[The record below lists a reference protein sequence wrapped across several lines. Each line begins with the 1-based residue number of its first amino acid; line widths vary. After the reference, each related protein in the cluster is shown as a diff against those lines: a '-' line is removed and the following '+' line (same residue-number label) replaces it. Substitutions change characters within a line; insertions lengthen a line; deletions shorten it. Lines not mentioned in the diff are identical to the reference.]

1 MQPESLAESEMAAEV
16 SPLAGKTAP
25 ASMLVNVPRLV
36 TAYFSGRPD
45 PAVPSQRVAFG
56 TSGHRGSAFDNA
68 FNEAHILA
76 ISQAICEHR
85 HGASITGPLFI
96 GIDTHALSIPA
107 LASALE
113 VFAANGV
120 TTMIDAHDGYTPTP
134 VISHAILT
142 TNRNRSGGLAD
153 GVVITP
159 SHNPPEDGGF
169 KYNPPNGGPADTDV
183 TGWIERRANA
193 LLEADLRGVR
203 RMPFERARRSA
214 CVHRYDYIGPY
225 VADLANV
232 VDMEAIR
239 ASGVTVGID
248 PLGGAAVGYW
258 QPIIER
264 YGLAATIVSDTV
276 DPAFAFMT
284 LDWDGNIRMDC
295 SSPYAMARLI
305 GMHDKFDVAFAN
317 DTDAD
322 RHGIVTRSN
331 GLMNPNH
338 YLAVAV
344 SYLFANRAD
353 WPACSAVGKTI
364 VSSGIIDRI
373 AAKLGR
379 KLVETP
385 VGFKWFV
392 DGLVGGSFGFA
403 GEESA
408 GASFLRRDGTVWTTD
423 KDGLILGL
431 LAAEITARSRRDP
444 GQVFDGITRELGVPF
459 YERIDAP
466 ASVEQKN
473 LLKSLLPDRLGIKE
487 LAGEPVRA
495 TLNAAPGNGQP
506 FGGIKVVA
514 ENGWFAA
521 RPSGT
526 EDIYKIYAES
536 FRNEAHLKQI
546 QQEAQ
551 DAIAGVFE
559 DVKAPG
565 GG

>member
-1 MQPESLAESEMAAEV
+1 MAVEV
-16 SPLAGKTAP
+16 SPLAGKPAP

-36 TAYFSGRPD
+36 TAYFSGKPD

-56 TSGHRGSAFDNA
+56 TSGHRGSAFNNA

-76 ISQAICEHR
+76 ISQALCDHR
-85 HGASITGPLFI
+85 RRAGIDGPLFI
-96 GIDTHALSIPA
+96 GIDTHALAESA
-107 LASALE
+107 FASALE
-113 VFAANGV
+113 VFAANDV
-120 TTMIDAHDGYTPTP
+120 TVMIDERDGYTPTP
-134 VISHAILT
+134 AISHAILT
-142 TNRNRSGGLAD
+142 YNRNRTSGLAD

-169 KYNPPNGGPADTDV
+169 KYNPPNGGPADTDIT
-183 TGWIERRANA
+183 TGIERAANA
-193 LLEADLRGVR
+193 FLEDGLRGLQR
-203 RMPFERARRSA
+203 ISYHRAHKAA

-232 VDMEAIR
+232 IDMEAIR
-239 ASGVTVGID
+239 ASGVKIGID
-248 PLGGAAVGYW
+248 PLGGAGVHFW

-264 YGLAATIVSDTV
+264 YGIAATIVSDTV
-276 DPAFAFMT
+276 DPTFRFMT
-284 LDWDGNIRMDC
+284 VDWDGKIRMDC

-305 GMHDKFDVAFAN
+305 GMRDKFDVAFAN

-322 RHGIVTRSN
+322 RHGIVTGSN

-338 YLAVAV
+338 YLAAAVA
-344 SYLFANRAD
+344 YLFEHRPGWNKG
-353 WPACSAVGKTI
+353 SAVGKTI
-364 VSSGIIDRI
+364 VSSAIIDRV

-392 DGLVGGSFGFA
+392 DGLGDGSFGFA

-423 KDGLILGL
+423 KDGIILGL
-431 LAAEITARSRRDP
+431 LAAEIAARTGKDP
-444 GQVFDGITRELGVPF
+444 SQLFGNLTDELGAPF

-466 ASVEQKN
+466 ATVAQKN
-473 LLKSLLPDRLGIKE
+473 VLKALSPERLAMKE
-487 LAGEPVRA
+487 LAGEPVQA
-495 TLNAAPGNGQP
+495 TLTAAPGNGQS
-506 FGGIKVVA
+506 FGGIKVTA

-526 EDIYKIYAES
+526 EDVYKIYAES
-536 FRNEAHLKQI
+536 FKSQQHLRQI
-546 QQEAQ
+546 QQQAQ
-551 DAIAGVFE
+551 AAITAVFE
-559 DVKAPG
+559 TA
-565 GG
+565 

>member
-1 MQPESLAESEMAAEV
+1 VAAKIN
-16 SPLAGKTAP
+16 PLAGKP
-25 ASMLVNVPRLV
+25 ADPSMLTNIPRLV
-36 TAYFSGRPD
+36 TAYFAGRPD
-45 PAVPSQRVAFG
+45 PSVPAQRVAFG
-56 TSGHRGSAFDNA
+56 TSGHRGSAFNNA

-76 ISQAICEHR
+76 ISQALCDHR
-85 HGASITGPLFI
+85 RKVGLSGPLFV
-96 GIDTHALSIPA
+96 GIDTHALAEPA

-120 TTMIDAHDGYTPTP
+120 EVMIDAQDGYTPTP
-134 VISHAILT
+134 VISHAILSY
-142 TNRNRSGGLAD
+142 NKGRDDGLAD

-169 KYNPPNGGPADTDV
+169 KYNPPNGGPADTDI
-183 TGWIERRANA
+183 TGGIERAANRF
-193 LLEADLRGVR
+193 LEDGLAGVK
-203 RMPFERARRSA
+203 RMAFERARQA
-214 CVHRYDYIGPY
+214 ANVHRHDYITPY

-239 ASGVTVGID
+239 AAGVKIGID
-248 PLGGAAVGYW
+248 PLGGAAVRYW

-264 YGLAATIVSDTV
+264 YGLDASIISDSV
-276 DPAFAFMT
+276 DPTFRFMT
-284 LDWDGNIRMDC
+284 VDWDGKIRMDC

-305 GMHDKFDVAFAN
+305 GMRDNFDVAFAN

-338 YLAVAV
+338 YLAAAIA
-344 SYLFANRAD
+344 YLFEHRPQWRHD
-353 WPACSAVGKTI
+353 SAVGKTI
-364 VSSGIIDRI
+364 VSSAIIDRV
-373 AAKLGR
+373 ANKLGR
-379 KLVETP
+379 RLVETP

-392 DGLVGGSFGFA
+392 DGLIGGSFGFA

-431 LAAEITARSRRDP
+431 LAAEMTARTRQDP
-444 GQVFDGITRELGVPF
+444 SQLFDSLTAELGVPF

-466 ASVEQKN
+466 ATVQQKN
-473 LLKSLLPDRLGIKE
+473 LLKALSAEKLAMKE

-495 TLNAAPGNGQP
+495 TLTAAPGNSQS
-506 FGGIKVVA
+506 FGGIKVTSDH
-514 ENGWFAA
+514 GWFAA

-526 EDIYKIYAES
+526 EDVYKIYAES
-536 FRNEAHLKQI
+536 FRSENHLKQI
-546 QQEAQ
+546 QHEAQ
-551 DAIAGVFE
+551 AAITQAF
-559 DVKAPG
+559 G
-565 GG
+565 G

>member
-1 MQPESLAESEMAAEV
+1 MAVEV
-16 SPLAGKTAP
+16 SPLAGKPAP

-36 TAYFSGRPD
+36 TAYFSGKPD

-56 TSGHRGSAFDNA
+56 TSGHRGSAFNNA

-76 ISQAICEHR
+76 ISQALCDYRRRAGID
-85 HGASITGPLFI
+85 GPLFI
-96 GIDTHALSIPA
+96 GIDTHALAESA
-107 LASALE
+107 FASALE
-113 VFAANGV
+113 VFAANDV
-120 TTMIDAHDGYTPTP
+120 TVMIDERDGYTPTP
-134 VISHAILT
+134 AISHAILT
-142 TNRNRSGGLAD
+142 YNRNRTSGLAD

-169 KYNPPNGGPADTDV
+169 KYNPPNGGPADTDIT
-183 TGWIERRANA
+183 TGIERAANA
-193 LLEADLRGVR
+193 FLEDGLRGLQR
-203 RMPFERARRSA
+203 ISYHRAHKAA

-232 VDMEAIR
+232 IDMEAIR
-239 ASGVTVGID
+239 ASGVKIGID
-248 PLGGAAVGYW
+248 PLGGAGVHFW

-264 YGLAATIVSDTV
+264 YGIAATIVSDTV
-276 DPAFAFMT
+276 DPTFRFMT
-284 LDWDGNIRMDC
+284 VDWDGKIRMDC

-305 GMHDKFDVAFAN
+305 GMRDKFDVAFAN

-322 RHGIVTRSN
+322 RHGIVTGSN

-338 YLAVAV
+338 YLAAAVA
-344 SYLFANRAD
+344 YLFEHRPGWNKG
-353 WPACSAVGKTI
+353 SAVGKTI
-364 VSSGIIDRI
+364 VSSAIIDRV

-392 DGLVGGSFGFA
+392 DGLGDGSFGFA

-423 KDGLILGL
+423 KDGIILGL
-431 LAAEITARSRRDP
+431 LAAEITAQTGKDP
-444 GQVFDGITRELGVPF
+444 SQLFGNLTDELGAPF

-466 ASVEQKN
+466 ATVAQKN
-473 LLKSLLPDRLGIKE
+473 VLKALSPERLAMKE
-487 LAGEPVRA
+487 LAGEPVQA
-495 TLNAAPGNGQP
+495 TLTAAPGNGQS
-506 FGGIKVVA
+506 FGGIKVTA

-526 EDIYKIYAES
+526 EDVYKIYAES
-536 FRNEAHLKQI
+536 FKSQQHLRQI
-546 QQEAQ
+546 QQQAQ
-551 DAIAGVFE
+551 AAITAVFE
-559 DVKAPG
+559 AA
-565 GG
+565 